1 MSHPDVIFQAKVSTT
16 TSPVA
21 DKSVVVAAVGND
33 AKAGEAGTEPTTADS
48 SPMDVSTSTNA
59 SGEGETEAAAN
70 PSEDLSG
77 QKDSTENVET
87 TAAAENVEM
96 EPSATEGGVLE
107 PPVAAE
113 MVYEMT
119 DVSTTTFV
127 DDGASQEVAQ
137 ETVVTTTK
145 ENEAEGCSGFKR
157 VFDGS
162 TVDGG
167 AAVGDDVDDA
177 SGAKKLKLDS
187 DPSAEN

>member
-33 AKAGEAGTEPTTADS
+33 AKAGEAGTEPTTAGS
-48 SPMDVSTSTNA
+48 SSIDVSTSTNA

-70 PSEDLSG
+70 PSEDFSG

-96 EPSATEGGVLE
+96 APSASEGVVFE
-107 PPVAAE
+107 PPMAA
-113 MVYEMT
+113 EMT

-162 TVDGG
+162 TVDDG

-177 SGAKKLKLDS
+177 CGAKKLKLDS